1 MNKHVT
7 AHITKRMALLALS
20 LFCFLSSQAQNKE
33 FTKDNFPGR
42 KEELKEAQKRLASGE
57 EFFAFG
63 KKELIEFRK
72 RFFNLWKYY
81 PVSFYDYQKAGYQD
95 FRLAL
100 SPLSDANRF
109 NPNNAKVNYMLG
121 LIWFMTDP
129 ISKESLEFFVKAYA
143 LNPRV
148 EDDLPFWLGWSCH
161 LNSKWDEAITYYEE
175 YHSFLKQR
183 AKTNAAPIEDVKKK
197 IYECQNGKT
206 FNAKPERVFVDNLG
220 PNINTQYPEYGP
232 SISTDESTIIFTAR
246 RPNSTGG
253 KRDPTDNGFH
263 EDVYVSQKEKGKW
276 QASKQLSKNV
286 NTDNHDAA
294 AGLSPDGNKLYVYR
308 HVERDGGDLYE
319 SVLFGMD
326 WEPPVHMNK
335 NINTKFHESSVS
347 LTFDGKRM
355 YFVSDKDGGYG
366 DRDIYYSEIDING
379 EWGVSKN
386 IGPEINTKYAE
397 EAVFVHPDGVTM
409 YFSSKGHN
417 AMGGYDIFR
426 TRLVGGKWQKP
437 ENMGYPINGPD
448 DDVFFVVSG
457 SGNRAY
463 FASAKAGGYGDK
475 DIYKITFLG
484 AEKAPILNT
493 QDQLIS
499 VVANPVNNFKAEALL
514 EVKSSKLTLLKGV
527 VSDAQSGK
535 PLGSSIDL
543 INNEKDQVL
552 ATFKSNSS
560 TGKYLVTL
568 PSGGNYGIAVRQE
581 GYMFHSENFNIPDTL
596 SFQEFVLDVKLK
608 KIEVGNSVVLKNIF
622 FDFDQSNIKAE
633 SINELNRLV
642 KLLKDNP
649 KVKVEIS
656 SHTDDIGSED
666 YNQKL
671 SESRCKSVIDYIISK
686 GITANRVIA
695 KGYGET
701 KPIAKNDTEE
711 GRQNNRRTEFKILEK

>member
-1 MNKHVT
+1 MNKVAESGFYKMILT
-7 AHITKRMALLALS
+7 
-20 LFCFLSSQAQNKE
+20 CFLLVLISLKHTAQNKE
-33 FTKDNFPGR
+33 FTKENFPGR
-42 KEELKEAQKRLASGE
+42 KEELKEAQKKLQVGQ
-57 EFFAFG
+57 EFFALG
-63 KKELIEFRK
+63 KKELVEFR
-72 RFFNLWKYY
+72 RSFFNLWKYY
-81 PVSFYDYQKAGYQD
+81 PISFYDYQKAGYPD
-95 FRLAL
+95 FRQAL

-121 LIWFMTDP
+121 MIWFITDP
-129 ISKESLEFFVKAYA
+129 ISKESLDFFEKAYA

-148 EDDLPFWLGWSCH
+148 EEDLSFWLGWSYH
-161 LNSKWDEAITYYEE
+161 LNSRWEEAIKRYEE
-175 YHSFLKQR
+175 YYNTLKQR
-183 AKTNAAPIEDVKKK
+183 AKSNAAAIEDVKKK
-197 IYECQNGKT
+197 INECENGKA
-206 FNAKPERVFVDNLG
+206 FSAKPERVFVDNLG
-220 PNINTQYPEYGP
+220 ANINTQYPEYGP

-263 EDVYVSQKEKGKW
+263 EDVYVSHKEKGKW

-319 SVLFGMD
+319 SILFGMD

-335 NINTKFHESSVS
+335 NINTKYHESSVS
-347 LTFDGKRM
+347 LSYDGKRL
-355 YFVSDKDGGYG
+355 YFVSDKDGGLG
-366 DRDIYYSEIDING
+366 DRDIYYSEMDVNG
-379 EWGVSKN
+379 EWGPSKN
-386 IGPEINTKYAE
+386 VGPEINTKYPE

-417 AMGGYDIFR
+417 SMGGYDIFR
-426 TRLVGGKWQKP
+426 TKLVNGKWQKP
-437 ENMGYPINGPD
+437 ENLGYPINGPD

-463 FASAKAGGYGDK
+463 FASAKTGGYGDK
-475 DIYKITFLG
+475 DIYRITFLG
-484 AEKAPILNT
+484 PEKSPILNT

-499 VVANPVNNFKAEALL
+499 VIANPVNSFKAEAQL
-514 EVKSSKLTLLKGV
+514 EVKSSKLTILKGLV
-527 VSDAQSGK
+527 TDATSGK
-535 PLGSSIDL
+535 ALESSIDL
-543 INNEKDQVL
+543 INNEKDQIV

-568 PSGGNYGIAVRQE
+568 PSGSNYGIAVRKD
-581 GYMFHSENFNIPDTL
+581 GYMFHSENFNIADTL
-596 SFQEFVLDVKLK
+596 SFQEVVLDVKLK
-608 KIEVGNSVVLKNIF
+608 KIEVGNSVVLRNIF
-622 FDFDQSNIKAE
+622 FDFDKSNIKAE

-642 KLLKDNP
+642 KLLKENP

-656 SHTDDIGSED
+656 SHTDDVGSED

-671 SESRCKSVIDYIISK
+671 SESRSKAVIEYVISK
-686 GITANRVIA
+686 GIIANRLIA

-701 KPIAKNDTEE
+701 KPMDKNDTET

>member
-1 MNKHVT
+1 MVNFMLSRIFV
-7 AHITKRMALLALS
+7 LLG
-20 LFCFLSSQAQNKE
+20 LFLGSQIIAQNKE
-33 FTKDNFPGR
+33 FTKENFPGR
-42 KEELKEAQKRLASGE
+42 KEELKEAQKRLSSGE
-57 EFFAFG
+57 EFFGLG
-63 KKELIEFRK
+63 KKELIEFR
-72 RFFNLWKYY
+72 RAFFNLWKYY
-81 PVSFYDYQKAGYQD
+81 PVSFYDYQKAGYQN

-109 NPNNAKVNYMLG
+109 NPDNARLNYMLG

-129 ISKESLEFFVKAYA
+129 ISKESAEFFQKAYA
-143 LNPRV
+143 LNPRI
-148 EDDLPFWLGWSCH
+148 EDDLSFWLGWTYH
-161 LNSKWDEAITYYEE
+161 LNSKWEDAIKHYEE
-175 YHSFLKQR
+175 YHTFLKQK
-183 AKTNAAPIEDVKKK
+183 AKSNAAPIEDVKKK
-197 IYECQNGKT
+197 IRECENGKI
-206 FNAKPERVFVDNLG
+206 FSAKPERVFVDNLG

-232 SISTDESTIIFTAR
+232 SISTDEATIIFTAR

-276 QASKQLSKNV
+276 QPSKQLSKNV
-286 NTDNHDAA
+286 NTDKHDAA

-335 NINTKFHESSVS
+335 NINTKYHESSVS
-347 LTFDGKRM
+347 LSYDGKRL

-366 DRDIYYSEIDING
+366 DRDIYFSEMDVNG
-379 EWGVSKN
+379 EWGPSKN

-417 AMGGYDIFR
+417 SMGGYDIFR
-426 TRLVGGKWQKP
+426 TKLINGKWQAP

-463 FASAKAGGYGDK
+463 FASSKSGGYGEK
-475 DIYKITFLG
+475 DLYRITFLG
-484 AEKAPILNT
+484 PEKKPILNT
-493 QDQLIS
+493 QDQLLS
-499 VVANPVNNFKAEALL
+499 VVANPVNSFKAEANIEL
-514 EVKSSKLTLLKGV
+514 KTSKLTLLKGV
-527 VSDAQSGK
+527 VSDAESGK
-535 PLGSSIDL
+535 ALGSNIDL

-622 FDFDQSNIKAE
+622 FDFDQSSIKPE
-633 SINELNRLV
+633 SVNELNRLV

-656 SHTDDIGSED
+656 SHTDDVGTEE

-671 SESRCKSVIDYIISK
+671 SESRCKSVIDYVISK
-686 GITANRVIA
+686 GIVANRLLA

-701 KPIAKNDTEE
+701 KPIANNDTEE
-711 GRQNNRRTEFKILEK
+711 GRQNNRRTEFKIMEK

>member
-1 MNKHVT
+1 MNSYCPIRLTPCLAVG
-7 AHITKRMALLALS
+7 LLMLLFSFNSLS
-20 LFCFLSSQAQNKE
+20 QNKE
-33 FTKDNFPGR
+33 FTKENFPN
-42 KEELKEAQKRLASGE
+42 KKDELKEAQRKLQIGE
-57 EFFAFG
+57 EFFSNG
-63 KKELIEFRK
+63 KQELVDFR
-72 RFFNLWKYY
+72 RSYFNLRKCY
-81 PVSFYDYQKAGYQD
+81 PVSFYDYQKAGYQN
-95 FRLAL
+95 FRAAL
-100 SPLSDANRF
+100 SPLNDANRF
-109 NPNNAKVNYMLG
+109 NPKNAKLNYMLG
-121 LIWFMTDP
+121 LVWFMTDP
-129 ISKESLEFFVKAYA
+129 ISKESLDYFQKAYE
-143 LNPRV
+143 LNPKV
-148 EDDLPFWLGWSCH
+148 EDDLTFWLGWACH
-161 LNSKWDEAITYYEE
+161 LNSKWDDAIKHYEE
-175 YHSFLKQR
+175 YHTFLKQR
-183 AKTNAAPIEDVKKK
+183 AKSNAAPIEDVKKK
-197 IYECQNGKT
+197 IYECENGKQ
-206 FNAKPERVFVDNLG
+206 FSAKPERVFVDNLG
-220 PNINTQYPEYGP
+220 PQINTQYPEYGP

-253 KRDPTDNGFH
+253 KRDPTDNGFY
-263 EDVYVSQKEKGKW
+263 EDVYASQKEKGKW
-276 QASKQLSKNV
+276 QNSKQLSKNV

-355 YFVSDKDGGYG
+355 YFVSDKDGGSG
-366 DRDIYYSEIDING
+366 DRDIYFSEIDVNG
-379 EWGVSKN
+379 EWGASKN
-386 IGPEINTKYAE
+386 IGTEINTKYAE

-417 AMGGYDIFR
+417 SMGGYDIFK
-426 TRLVGGKWQKP
+426 TQLVNGKWQTP
-437 ENMGYPINGPD
+437 ENLGYPINGPD

-463 FASAKAGGYGDK
+463 FASAKAGGYGEK
-475 DIYKITFLG
+475 DIYRITFLG
-484 AEKAPILNT
+484 PEKQPILNT

-499 VVANPVNNFKAEALL
+499 VIANPVNSFKAEANV
-514 EVKSSKLTLLKGV
+514 EVKSAKLTLLKGV
-527 VSDAQSGK
+527 VSDAETGK
-535 PLGSSIDL
+535 PLESNIDL
-543 INNEKDQVL
+543 VNNEKDQVL

-560 TGKYLVTL
+560 SGKYLVTL
-568 PSGGNYGIAVRQE
+568 PSGSNYGIAVRKD

-596 SFQEFVLDVKLK
+596 SFQEFILDVKLK

-622 FDFDQSNIKAE
+622 FDFDQAKIRPE

-656 SHTDDIGSED
+656 SHTDDVGSVE

-671 SESRCKSVIDYIISK
+671 SESRCKAVIDYLISK
-686 GITANRVIA
+686 GIIANRLIA

-701 KPIAKNDTEE
+701 KPIGKNDTEE
-711 GRQNNRRTEFKILEK
+711 ARQSNRRTEFKILEK